1 MTTLEIICL
10 YGLGISLCLLLFDAA
25 GKTLRAAWRRNGRR
39 YGVAASLIG
48 LAVVCTINA
57 QKPGP
62 TPVITVDS
70 FLADAGSY
78 ATNDV
83 LHVAVTNAP
92 AYAGIDFSACPVL
105 VYARPRGLS
114 DAPEWEELLPRRT
127 FSELPADYAI
137 EDATN
142 YNYLVYLDYVPPSP
156 VHTNGVF
163 ELRGF
168 VVPGDEPGNLEQLA
182 AGFINSR
189 TIFPPPTARDY
200 VQDGLIAMWDGIDHG
215 NDPLIWRDLSGNG
228 YDATQRVAN
237 AGWRW
242 DGDCYRGTLQN
253 GHGFR
258 TPRALV
264 DFFRSNITNHTVE
277 IVYRPTVSSRET
289 ILGQYYGS
297 AVGLNI
303 EYAPHQAGHFR
314 VYWGAAPDFNSPAWK
329 TLGMVRMTTTML
341 CNGTN
346 CQIYE
351 NGAYK
356 ALAAQPNVDRVGVPN
371 LIIGGENSRSD
382 MSIRGELCIV
392 RIYSRALSDDE
403 IRHNYEIDKER
414 FNLP

>member
-57 QKPGP
+57 QKPNP
-62 TPVITVDS
+62 PVITVDS

-92 AYAGIDFSACPVL
+92 AYAGIDFSSCPVL

-168 VVPGDEPGNLEQLA
+168 VVPSAASGTRSAAFATSSAKRDIPYDVEVEYLEIGTTGTWKTYTGCSIPTTGVFEILVDVTLNGGYGSVNALVSQYRSGGY
-182 AGFINSR
+182 GFVLGIRNGCPDLYLNRANTINHFISEGR
-189 TIFPPPTARDY
+189 HIFRLFSNGTENWTLMYD
-200 VQDGLIAMWDGIDHG
+200 
-215 NDPLIWRDLSGNG
+215 DLSRIIDRGNAWYNAPGTIALFNASDRFNEPTYAGTRFHAIQFIFDDTIVRDFIPVRVGKVG
-228 YDATQRVAN
+228 YM
-237 AGWRW
+237 
-242 DGDCYRGTLQN
+242 Y
-253 GHGFR
+253 
-258 TPRALV
+258 
-264 DFFRSNITNHTVE
+264 
-277 IVYRPTVSSRET
+277 
-289 ILGQYYGS
+289 
-297 AVGLNI
+297 
-303 EYAPHQAGHFR
+303 
-314 VYWGAAPDFNSPAWK
+314 
-329 TLGMVRMTTTML
+329 
-341 CNGTN
+341 
-346 CQIYE
+346 
-351 NGAYK
+351 
-356 ALAAQPNVDRVGVPN
+356 DRVSGQLFGN
-371 LIIGGENSRSD
+371 QGTGAF
-382 MSIRGELCIV
+382 IV
-392 RIYSRALSDDE
+392 GPDI
-403 IRHNYEIDKER
+403 KE
-414 FNLP
+414 

>member
-92 AYAGIDFSACPVL
+92 AYAGIDFSSCPVL

-114 DAPEWEELLPRRT
+114 DAPWKELLPRRT

-182 AGFINSR
+182 AGFATS
-189 TIFPPPTARDY
+189 TIVDNREIVPIEYLESTGTQWIDTGVNTATISQYITDTAMLGVGAEGSNVAPYIFIGIHASKVFYGY
-200 VQDGLIAMWDGIDHG
+200 VGMSSSTAIPAD
-215 NDPLIWRDLSGNG
+215 NDRHIFEAANTGV
-228 YDATQRVAN
+228 VAN
-237 AGWRW
+237 
-242 DGDCYRGTLQN
+242 DGFYIDGVKAKDRGTGTVASAPFYLFACYQSGGLRFFLKQKKYAAQIYCN
-253 GHGFR
+253 GIITR
-258 TPRALV
+258 
-264 DFFRSNITNHTVE
+264 DFIPVRVGRIGYMFDR
-277 IVYRPTVSSRET
+277 VSGEYLPFGNKGT
-289 ILGQYYGS
+289 GAFILG
-297 AVGLNI
+297 
-303 EYAPHQAGHFR
+303 
-314 VYWGAAPDFNSPAWK
+314 PD
-329 TLGMVRMTTTML
+329 
-341 CNGTN
+341 
-346 CQIYE
+346 I
-351 NGAYK
+351 
-356 ALAAQPNVDRVGVPN
+356 
-371 LIIGGENSRSD
+371 
-382 MSIRGELCIV
+382 
-392 RIYSRALSDDE
+392 
-403 IRHNYEIDKER
+403 KE
-414 FNLP
+414 

>member
-92 AYAGIDFSACPVL
+92 AYAGIDFSSCPVL

-168 VVPGDEPGNLEQLA
+168 VIGEVESGGVESEGVNSPTSSLTYSPTQLMAGFATSTIVDHREIVPIEYLESTGTQWIDTGVPTYVNARMEFGFMLYSTSTRSVFGNLITGNRGVFFGTA
-182 AGFINSR
+182 ANSVVYCNNPREPISPVATLSAYTEYRVVQEGNNITIN
-189 TIFPPPTARDY
+189 
-200 VQDGLIAMWDGIDHG
+200 GIDYSTTSAVD
-215 NDPLIWRDLSGNG
+215 NANSMYLFARRSGSSP
-228 YDATQRVAN
+228 DRII
-237 AGWRW
+237 
-242 DGDCYRGTLQN
+242 N
-253 GHGFR
+253 GHVSYFR
-258 TPRALV
+258 ITLNGVLV
-264 DFFRSNITNHTVE
+264 RDF
-277 IVYRPTVSSRET
+277 
-289 ILGQYYGS
+289 
-297 AVGLNI
+297 
-303 EYAPHQAGHFR
+303 
-314 VYWGAAPDFNSPAWK
+314 
-329 TLGMVRMTTTML
+329 
-341 CNGTN
+341 
-346 CQIYE
+346 
-351 NGAYK
+351 
-356 ALAAQPNVDRVGVPN
+356 QPVRVGRV
-371 LIIGGENSRSD
+371 GYMFDCVSGEYLPFGNKGTGSFVLGPD
-382 MSIRGELCIV
+382 I
-392 RIYSRALSDDE
+392 
-403 IRHNYEIDKER
+403 KE
-414 FNLP
+414 